1 MQGAWIEVSTG
12 SSRSRRPAVAPSCR
26 ARGLKLVSKSL
37 RHSHADGRTLMKG
50 AGIEIG
56 FGPLRSAPSALRVQ
70 QNEVLAVLTA
80 WDDVFSRS
88 GAVFPGRGRVSSG
101 VLPRCRL
108 GCEDS
113 SCQNLVFA
121 AHRLVKTCSGVFFR
135 QLWGQVGCETAPM
148 TIARRLRPALT
159 RLIASCGR
167 MIPGDEIHV
176 RPSMPD
182 STAETVIGA
191 VSRPTRQ
198 PPANPPTRRRSASP
212 PSLAQLRQRSLATTR
227 SCRAV
232 NACVTGEA
240 TAP

>member
-37 RHSHADGRTLMKG
+37 CHSHADGRALMKG

-56 FGPLRSAPSALRVQ
+56 FGPLRSAPSAL
-70 QNEVLAVLTA
+70 
-80 WDDVFSRS
+80 
-88 GAVFPGRGRVSSG
+88 RVSSG

-121 AHRLVKTCSGVFFR
+121 AHRLVKTCGGAFFR

>member
-1 MQGAWIEVSTG
+1 MKSVSG
-12 SSRSRRPAVAPSCR
+12 
-26 ARGLKLVSKSL
+26 
-37 RHSHADGRTLMKG
+37 H
-50 AGIEIG
+50 
-56 FGPLRSAPSALRVQ
+56 SAPPFPLFVCSK
-70 QNEVLAVLTA
+70 NEVLAVLTA

-88 GAVFPGRGRVSSG
+88 GAVFPGRGRGSSG

-121 AHRLVKTCSGVFFR
+121 ARRLAKTCSGASSWQ
-135 QLWGQVGCETAPM
+135 QLWGRVGRETAPM
-148 TIARRLRPALT
+148 AIARRFRLALT
-159 RLIASCGR
+159 RPFVSCGR
-167 MIPGDEIHV
+167 MIPGGGIRV
-176 RPSMPD
+176 RSSMPD
-182 STAETVIGA
+182 STAETAMGA

-198 PPANPPTRRRSASP
+198 PANPPAQHSFL

-232 NACVTGEA
+232 NACMTGEA

>member
-1 MQGAWIEVSTG
+1 MKFDWLKAADPKLE
-12 SSRSRRPAVAPSCR
+12 VAPSCR

-37 RHSHADGRTLMKG
+37 CHSHADGRALMKG

-113 SCQNLVFA
+113 SCQNLVFCCTSPCENVQRGIFQA
-121 AHRLVKTCSGVFFR
+121 AVGAGWVRNGSHDNRKAASTCFDAPYRL
-135 QLWGQVGCETAPM
+135 M
-148 TIARRLRPALT
+148 
-159 RLIASCGR
+159 
-167 MIPGDEIHV
+167 
-176 RPSMPD
+176 
-182 STAETVIGA
+182 
-191 VSRPTRQ
+191 
-198 PPANPPTRRRSASP
+198 RSYDP
-212 PSLAQLRQRSLATTR
+212 R
-227 SCRAV
+227 
-232 NACVTGEA
+232 
-240 TAP
+240 

>member
-1 MQGAWIEVSTG
+1 
-12 SSRSRRPAVAPSCR
+12 
-26 ARGLKLVSKSL
+26 
-37 RHSHADGRTLMKG
+37 MKG

-227 SCRAV
+227 SCRGRQ
-232 NACVTGEA
+232 CMRDGGRRPPHDTLA
-240 TAP
+240 TLKHVLTKQHLEGH

>member
-1 MQGAWIEVSTG
+1 MKFDWLKAADPKLE
-12 SSRSRRPAVAPSCR
+12 VAPSCR

-37 RHSHADGRTLMKG
+37 CHSHADGRALMKG

-121 AHRLVKTCSGVFFR
+121 AHRRASAVKPILTCAAV
-135 QLWGQVGCETAPM
+135 
-148 TIARRLRPALT
+148 RRLLCRGAGDRAGRAPGRRPK
-159 RLIASCGR
+159 RASEPPASPRGTAR
-167 MIPGDEIHV
+167 PGYVNIGL
-176 RPSMPD
+176 
-182 STAETVIGA
+182 TAEPCESVHPWTERGGA
-191 VSRPTRQ
+191 PSRVSV
-198 PPANPPTRRRSASP
+198 A
-212 PSLAQLRQRSLATTR
+212 
-227 SCRAV
+227 
-232 NACVTGEA
+232 G
-240 TAP
+240 